1 VKKLILLLLI
11 TFLYGTQVDAQ
22 ALWGAEANTG
32 QTEGQFGT
40 DFVPTG
46 DPNSLSVDS
55 WTALSIYDSNQA
67 TTPGAAYWTRN
78 LQGYSQ
84 GAYWSGVDP
93 VSSPS
98 RANGVALFDSDFLDN
113 GGTPGAFGTGTSPSV
128 HRGELISPVF
138 DLMGYTDF
146 EIMLK
151 VYLFY
156 RNFQIN
162 NLSISFST
170 DNGSSWGPEVDMR
183 DYQPEMQE
191 GFTYIPFPTDT
202 LVGVSNLTEVR
213 FKFVFDGD
221 YYFALVDDATV
232 MVYDETVYDEIF
244 ADGFDSTSP

>member
-1 VKKLILLLLI
+1 MKKLIFLSLI
-11 TFLYGTQVDAQ
+11 TCLYGTQVDAQ
-22 ALWGAEANTG
+22 ALWGAEANVG

-46 DPNSLSVDS
+46 DPNSLSAVS

-78 LQGYSQ
+78 MQGYSQ
-84 GAYWSGVDP
+84 GAYWGGTTP

-98 RANGVALFDSDFLDN
+98 QANGVALFDSDFLDN
-113 GGTPGAFGTGTSPSV
+113 GGTQGAFGTGTSPSA

-138 DLMGYTDF
+138 DLTGYTDY

-151 VYLFY
+151 VYLLY

-162 NLSISFST
+162 NLSIAFST
-170 DNGSSWGPEVDMR
+170 DSGSSWGPEVDMR
-183 DYQPEMQE
+183 DYQPDMQE
-191 GFTYIPFPTDT
+191 GFAYIPFPADT
-202 LVGVSNLTEVR
+202 LAGLSNLTQVR
-213 FKFVFDGD
+213 VKFVFDGD

-232 MVYDETVYDEIF
+232 MVYDETVFDTVF
-244 ADGFDSTSP
+244 ANGFEEN

>member
-1 VKKLILLLLI
+1 MKKFISLLLI
-11 TFLYGTQVDAQ
+11 TCLLGSQANAQ
-22 ALWGAEANTG
+22 FLWGAEANSG

-40 DFVPTG
+40 DFVQSG
-46 DPNSLSVDS
+46 DPNSISTDS

-98 RANGVALFDSDFLDN
+98 QANGVAIFDSDFLDN
-113 GGTPGAFGTGTSPSV
+113 GGTPNAFGTGTSPSA
-128 HRGELISPVF
+128 HRGELISPAF
-138 DLMGYTDF
+138 DLAGYTDF

-162 NLSISFST
+162 SLSIAFST
-170 DNGSSWGPEVDMR
+170 DNGLSWGPEVDMR
-183 DYQPEMQE
+183 DYRPEMQE
-191 GFTYIPFPTDT
+191 GFTYIPFPIDT
-202 LVGVSNLTEVR
+202 LVGVNNLTEVR

-232 MVYDETVYDEIF
+232 MIYDETVFDEIF
-244 ADGFDSTSP
+244 TAGFENTLP